1 MRSLFVLGGERQY
14 GKGAVQSSWNAS
26 GALLAA
32 CGSNGAA
39 RVFDRVGTQV
49 AEFQLDARS
58 PCTSIEWDASGEVR
72 RIAFPRAA
80 SVGTAI
86 LTRTVITPLS
96 FAGICRRPG

>member
-1 MRSLFVLGGERQY
+1 MMRSLFVLGGERQY
-14 GKGAVQSSWNAS
+14 GKGSVQASWNAS

-32 CGSNGAA
+32 CGSNGSA

-72 RIAFPRAA
+72 LISLQAHTPTSAA
-80 SVGTAI
+80 DT
-86 LTRTVITPLS
+86 
-96 FAGICRRPG
+96 